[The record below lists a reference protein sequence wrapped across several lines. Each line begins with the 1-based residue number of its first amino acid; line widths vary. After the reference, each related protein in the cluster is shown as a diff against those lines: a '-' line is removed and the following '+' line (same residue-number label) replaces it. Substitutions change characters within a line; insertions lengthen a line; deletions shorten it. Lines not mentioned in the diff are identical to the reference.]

1 MEEVVRYMVSEE
13 GQERKMEYIWVGD
26 FNCHYPKW
34 ESTRNR
40 HLYEKREDW
49 EVCKRLVDI
58 VVSFDMEMAL
68 LEAILQQFNPVPN
81 IEVYILRSVDFV
93 SEEDRMYHAYPVE
106 FLQQLNTGGLP
117 PALFC
122 LKVGCSVI
130 LLRNLDPG
138 EGLCNGTRMVVLNVR
153 RKVLQCRNRRFQEKV
168 VLIPRIR
175 LSPNTDILSVPLKR
189 LQFPVRLAFA
199 MTINKSQGQ
208 SVEHVGINLQI
219 LVFFHGQLYVAF
231 SRCTSPF
238 NISVLLPEQ
247 SQESRRTLN
256 VVYKEV
262 FNTIRL

>member
-1 MEEVVRYMVSEE
+1 MDSVS
-13 GQERKMEYIWVGD
+13 K
-26 FNCHYPKW
+26 
-34 ESTRNR
+34 
-40 HLYEKREDW
+40 EDG
-49 EVCKRLVDI
+49 
-58 VVSFDMEMAL
+58 MH
-68 LEAILQQFNPVPN
+68 
-81 IEVYILRSVDFV
+81 
-93 SEEDRMYHAYPVE
+93 HAYPVE

-117 PALFC
+117 PALLC
-122 LKVGCSVI
+122 LKVGYPVI

-153 RKVLQCRNRRFQEKV
+153 RKVLQCRIISKDRRFQGKV

-208 SVEHVGINLQI
+208 SVEHVGTNLQTS
-219 LVFFHGQLYVAF
+219 VFFHGQLYVAF
-231 SRCTSPF
+231 SRCTLPF